1 MLSPL
6 QVGVGITVGCE
17 SIVHSVVSL
26 QEDPN
31 IPPESR
37 CSLLVDF
44 SNAFNSV
51 DRGCMFQEVRSRIPS
66 MAAWVESCY
75 GSQPLLYLGDDN
87 IFSSCGV
94 QQGDP
99 LGPLCFALTL
109 HPVVEQIKREVPG
122 LLINAWYLD
131 DGTLCGSPSDICSA
145 LTIIESQGPSRGLLL
160 NKSKSLLFVPADATL
175 PVHVLP
181 PGVPTTNGGFE
192 LLGSP
197 VGPPSF
203 CESSV
208 YGRVSKIQD
217 MLVSLRDLHDS
228 QMETSL
234 LRSCLS
240 LPKIAFSL
248 RTCAPDFIRPALAAF
263 DNTMRGALSDLAG
276 GPLSDWSWL
285 KASLPSYPGGLNLR
299 RAMLHAP
306 AAYVGSLHQSNALI
320 ADILGHPPATF
331 AHLSQCLAALAIATL
346 AIATARPEWSSL
358 QDVDVPL
365 RQHALSRVIDE
376 ASFDAVI
383 DSAPDTRSRALALS
397 SAIPHA
403 GDWLNVVPSSAL
415 GLHLPDRE
423 FRPCLQYWLGLPIF
437 TEGGRWCVCQAL
449 ADPFGDHHVV
459 CGGNGDRIHRHNSIR
474 DAIFSA
480 AQTAALAPRRELPSL
495 IPGSQPALLTSSCP
509 IGKGDVQLHSMLQ
522 SSQLCSSSPS
532 KAQPLHQAMPW
543 LLGRTGKWLCML
555 LHARL
560 WEYPLSHLLSSPLG
574 VGAIWQQR
582 PSPALVVSWING

>member
-1 MLSPL
+1 MKWVRTS
-6 QVGVGITVGCE
+6 VYGVNSAVKPAITGHQTRTV
-17 SIVHSVVSL
+17 
-26 QEDPN
+26 
-31 IPPESR
+31 
-37 CSLLVDF
+37 
-44 SNAFNSV
+44 
-51 DRGCMFQEVRSRIPS
+51 
-66 MAAWVESCY
+66 
-75 GSQPLLYLGDDN
+75 
-87 IFSSCGV
+87 CGV

-99 LGPLCFALTL
+99 LGPLCFSLTL

-122 LLINAWYLD
+122 LLISAWYLD
-131 DGTLCGSPSDICSA
+131 DGTLCRSPSDICSA

-240 LPKIAFSL
+240 LPKIAFTL

-263 DNTMRGALSDLAG
+263 DNTMREALSDLAG

-285 KASLPSYPGGLNLR
+285 KASLPSSLGGLNLR

-331 AHLSQCLAALAIATL
+331 AHLSQCLAALVIATVW
-346 AIATARPEWSSL
+346 PEWSSL

-376 ASFDAVI
+376 ASFDALI
-383 DSAPDTRSRALALS
+383 DSAPDTCSRALALH
-397 SAIPHA
+397 P
-403 GDWLNVVPSSAL
+403 PSLMLVTGSMWS
-415 GLHLPDRE
+415 LP
-423 FRPCLQYWLGLPIF
+423 
-437 TEGGRWCVCQAL
+437 
-449 ADPFGDHHVV
+449 
-459 CGGNGDRIHRHNSIR
+459 
-474 DAIFSA
+474 
-480 AQTAALAPRRELPSL
+480 LPSVCTFQTEDFDHAFST
-495 IPGSQPALLTSSCP
+495 GWACRFSQKVGDAVFVKLWQIHLGIIMLVAGATGTESIVTTPSEMQFFQQLKLLP
-509 IGKGDVQLHSMLQ
+509 
-522 SSQLCSSSPS
+522 
-532 KAQPLHQAMPW
+532 
-543 LLGRTGKWLCML
+543 
-555 LHARL
+555 
-560 WEYPLSHLLSSPLG
+560 
-574 VGAIWQQR
+574 
-582 PSPALVVSWING
+582 

>member
-1 MLSPL
+1 MKEAVFCPSPDRANFALQGLVGVVNLLCAGCAPPSISPFLCGATLLACRKKGGGLRPIAIGEVLRRLTSKCVSWAVQADATGVLSPL

-75 GSQPLLYLGDDN
+75 GSQPLLYLGDDK
-87 IFSSCGV
+87 IFRSCGV
-94 QQGDP
+94 QQDDP
-99 LGPLCFALTL
+99 LGPLCFAPTL
-109 HPVVEQIKREVPG
+109 HPVVEQIKMEVPG

-131 DGTLCGSPSDICSA
+131 DGTLCGSCSDIYSA

-160 NKSKSLLFVPADATL
+160 NKSKSLWFVLADATL

-181 PGVPTTNGGFE
+181 HAVPTTNGGFE

-217 MLVSLRDLHDS
+217 MLVSLRDLHNS

-240 LPKIAFSL
+240 LPKNAFAL
-248 RTCAPDFIRPALAAF
+248 HTCAPDFIHLALAAF
-263 DNTMRGALSDLAG
+263 DNTMREALSDLAG

-285 KASLPSYPGGLNLR
+285 KASLPSSLGGLSLR

-306 AAYVGSLHQSNALI
+306 AAYVGSLHQSNALT

-331 AHLSQCLAALAIATL
+331 AHLSQCLAAL

-376 ASFDAVI
+376 SSFDALI
-383 DSAPDTRSRALALS
+383 DSAPDTRSRALAVS
-397 SAIPHA
+397 SANPHA

-423 FRPCLQYWLGLPIF
+423 FRPCLQYWLGLPKVGDAVFFKLWQTHLGIIMLVAGATG
-437 TEGGRWCVCQAL
+437 TE
-449 ADPFGDHHVV
+449 
-459 CGGNGDRIHRHNSIR
+459 SIVTTPSEMQ
-474 DAIFSA
+474 FF
-480 AQTAALAPRRELPSL
+480 QQLKLLP
-495 IPGSQPALLTSSCP
+495 
-509 IGKGDVQLHSMLQ
+509 
-522 SSQLCSSSPS
+522 
-532 KAQPLHQAMPW
+532 
-543 LLGRTGKWLCML
+543 
-555 LHARL
+555 
-560 WEYPLSHLLSSPLG
+560 
-574 VGAIWQQR
+574 
-582 PSPALVVSWING
+582 

>member
-1 MLSPL
+1 MPGLP
-6 QVGVGITVGCE
+6 VGCE
-17 SIVHSVVSL
+17 SIVHSVASL

-31 IPPESR
+31 IPLESR

-75 GSQPLLYLGDDN
+75 GSQPLLYLGDDK

-99 LGPLCFALTL
+99 LGLLCFALTL

-131 DGTLCGSPSDICSA
+131 DGTLCGSPRDICSA
-145 LTIIESQGPSRGLLL
+145 LTIIESHGPSRGLLL

-175 PVHVLP
+175 PDHVLP
-181 PGVPTTNGGFE
+181 PGVPTTNGGFK

-197 VGPPSF
+197 VVPPSF

-208 YGRVSKIQD
+208 CRRVSNIQD
-217 MLVSLRDLHDS
+217 MLVNLQDLHDS
-228 QMETSL
+228 QMETTL

-240 LPKIAFSL
+240 LPKIAFAL

-263 DNTMRGALSDLAG
+263 DNTMREALSDLAG
-276 GPLSDWSWL
+276 GPLSAWSWL
-285 KASLPSYPGGLNLR
+285 KASLPCSLGGLNLR

-320 ADILGHPPATF
+320 ADILGHPPATS
-331 AHLSQCLAALAIATL
+331 AHLPQCLVALANAAAT
-346 AIATARPEWSSL
+346 PEWSSL
-358 QDVDVPL
+358 QDIDVPL
-365 RQHALSRVIDE
+365 RQYVLSRVIDE
-376 ASFDAVI
+376 ASFNAHI
-383 DSAPDTRSRALALS
+383 DSAPDTRLRALALS

-403 GDWLNVVPSSAL
+403 GDWLNVVPTSAL
-415 GLHLPDRE
+415 GLHLLDRE

-437 TEGGRWCVCQAL
+437 TEGGRCPVCQVL
-449 ADPFGDHHVV
+449 ADPFGDHHVG

-495 IPGSQPALLTSSCP
+495 IPGSQARLADIFLPSWDRGRPTALDVTIISTLQQLTLQGAAITPGHALAVGENRKMTIYACFTLPGCGSILCPTCHRVPWGLERSCC
-509 IGKGDVQLHSMLQ
+509 KDSFQHR
-522 SSQLCSSSPS
+522 SSPGS
-532 KAQPLHQAMPW
+532 AAGHPP
-543 LLGRTGKWLCML
+543 
-555 LHARL
+555 
-560 WEYPLSHLLSSPLG
+560 
-574 VGAIWQQR
+574 I
-582 PSPALVVSWING
+582 